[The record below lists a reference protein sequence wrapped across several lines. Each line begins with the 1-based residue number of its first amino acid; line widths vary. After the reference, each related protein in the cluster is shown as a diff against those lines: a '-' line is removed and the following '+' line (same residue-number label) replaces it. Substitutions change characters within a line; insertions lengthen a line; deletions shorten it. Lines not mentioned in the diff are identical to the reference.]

1 MIDFS
6 SDQIERSCSAMKPHC
21 VNNGIYFTKK
31 IQPMLQII
39 YIYIGLNYVSE
50 YQWMRTQWDEKKELI
65 EKANL
70 QDSKDQ
76 IKKVE
81 WVRIIELQRII
92 SFSLL
97 IIEEYN

>member
-1 MIDFS
+1 
-6 SDQIERSCSAMKPHC
+6 
-21 VNNGIYFTKK
+21 
-31 IQPMLQII
+31 MLQII

-50 YQWMRTQWDEKKELI
+50 YQWMRSSWDEKKELI
-65 EKANL
+65 KKANF

-92 SFSLL
+92 SISLL
-97 IIEEYN
+97 IIVGIQINL